1 MTKTLSM
8 ISYKS
13 YSPNVDEGFV
23 IFSTSKLISCLIDNF
38 TSKMKSQ
45 LLAYLLNGSEHIY
58 ILDFGPWKW
67 SALNMGYIMDKR
79 PSRTQGQFYFPKSD
93 KASNSFWSGSKILDL
108 FCGGCPEMLGHGPW
122 PLSSSPR
129 KVRRGRYII
138 RPQPQSSNH
147 EKPKH
152 SLQNPRHPN
161 FLTS

>member
-58 ILDFGPWKW
+58 IYILDFGPWKW
-67 SALNMGYIMDKR
+67 SALNMDYMDKR
-79 PSRTQGQFYFPKSD
+79 PSKMQGLGH
-93 KASNSFWSGSKILDL
+93 AWG
-108 FCGGCPEMLGHGPW
+108 MLGSGAEALALLVL
-122 PLSSSPR
+122 PLPAT
-129 KVRRGRYII
+129 
-138 RPQPQSSNH
+138 
-147 EKPKH
+147 
-152 SLQNPRHPN
+152 
-161 FLTS
+161 LTIATLMEGV